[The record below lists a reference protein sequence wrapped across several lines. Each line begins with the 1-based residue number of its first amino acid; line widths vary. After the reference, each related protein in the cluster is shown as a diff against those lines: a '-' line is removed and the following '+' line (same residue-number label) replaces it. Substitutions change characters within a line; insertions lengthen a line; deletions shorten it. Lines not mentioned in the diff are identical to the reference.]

1 MQTILNPTW
10 ILAITVVIL
19 AFIYNFIIKNWW
31 YFTVRNVKFYRG
43 LPILGCID
51 QMILGKESFAM
62 TIHRLY
68 NKFPTERFFGIFE
81 LTQPVF
87 IVRDPELIREITV
100 QQFEHFTNHQG
111 DIIDPLL
118 GRGLFFLK
126 NQKWKDMRGVL
137 SPAFTGNKMRSMFE
151 LIHKSTGAFIK
162 QLSTKLATDGNVI
175 ELKDTFTR
183 HTSDVI
189 ATCAF
194 GLDVNSMQ
202 DRDNEFYQTGKKI
215 TNFDGIQGVKLLL
228 FDCIPAIMRLFN
240 INLFESKIAAY
251 FRTVVKSTIEYRE
264 KNKIFRPDL
273 ISLLMKARQA
283 AKQSDAIGVTEGKKS
298 AIGKTKL

>member
-1 MQTILNPTW
+1 M
-10 ILAITVVIL
+10 
-19 AFIYNFIIKNWW
+19 
-31 YFTVRNVKFYRG
+31 RNVKFHRG

-51 QMILGKESFAM
+51 QMIFGRESFAM

-68 NKFPTERFFGIFE
+68 NQFPAERFFGIFE

-100 QQFEHFTNHQG
+100 QQFEHFANHQG

-126 NQKWKDMRGVL
+126 NQKWKEMRATL

-151 LIHKSTGAFIK
+151 LMHKSTSAFIK
-162 QLSTKLATDGNVI
+162 QLNTKLATDGNVI

-183 HTSDVI
+183 QTSDII

-194 GLDVNSMQ
+194 GLDVNSMR

-215 TNFDGIQGVKLLL
+215 TNFDGMQGVKLLL
-228 FDCIPAIMRLFN
+228 FDCIPTIMRLFN
-240 INLFESKIAAY
+240 INLFESSIAAY
-251 FRTVVKSTIEYRE
+251 FRTVVKSTIEYRD
-264 KNKIFRPDL
+264 KNKISRPDL
-273 ISLLMKARQA
+273 ISLLMRARQA
-283 AKQSDAIGVTEGKKS
+283 AKQADGIAVADGRKT
-298 AIGKTKL
+298 AIGKMKND